1 MGKITDPIAE
11 RIRKKAGKDIKGGVM
26 GKITHYIPGWHG
38 YQEKEERRSAD
49 KVLREF
55 LADQLR
61 LVKQDIEKLQA
72 MMVDYNLT
80 KTWETF
86 DRMLAL
92 TDKIESAM
100 RYADYG
106 YAGWGSKEKINEK
119 ELDKMYQFDSVLID
133 DIGAINDVVEEFTE
147 KMNEG
152 KFDDAWNYTYR
163 LWQIMQRLE
172 EKWNQR
178 EGFMKGYQE

>member
-1 MGKITDPIAE
+1 MGKVTDPIAK
-11 RIRKKAGKDIKGGVM
+11 RIRKKAARDIKGGFF
-26 GKITHYIPGWHG
+26 GTITHYIPGWHG

-61 LVKQDIEKLQA
+61 LVKQDLEKLQ
-72 MMVDYNLT
+72 MMVVDYNLT

-92 TDKIESAM
+92 TDKTESSI

-106 YAGWGSKEKINEK
+106 YAAWGSKEKIDER
-119 ELDKMYQFDSVLID
+119 ELDRVYEFDAVIID
-133 DIGAINDVVEEFTE
+133 DIGAINDVVEEFLDE
-147 KMNEG
+147 MNQG
-152 KFDDAWNYTYR
+152 KFDEAWNYTYR
-163 LWQIMQRLE
+163 MWQIMQRLE
-172 EKWNQR
+172 EKWKQR
-178 EGFMKGYQE
+178 EGYMKEYQD

>member
-1 MGKITDPIAE
+1 MGKVTDPIAK
-11 RIRKKAGKDIKGGVM
+11 RIRKKAAKDIKGGLF

-38 YQEKEERRSAD
+38 YQEKEERRAAD

-55 LADQLR
+55 IADQLR
-61 LVKQDIEKLQA
+61 LVKQDLEKLQ
-72 MMVDYNLT
+72 MMVVDYDLS

-92 TDKIESAM
+92 TDKIESAI

-106 YAGWGSKEKINEK
+106 YAAWGSKEKINEK
-119 ELDKMYQFDSVLID
+119 ELDNMYEFDATIIE
-133 DIGAINDVVEEFTE
+133 DIGNVNDVAEEFLDQL
-147 KMNEG
+147 NQG
-152 KFDDAWNYTYR
+152 KFDEAWNYTYR
-163 LWQIMQRLE
+163 MWQTMQRLE

-178 EGFMKGYQE
+178 EGYMKGYQD

>member
-1 MGKITDPIAE
+1 MPKVTDEIAK
-11 RIRKKAGKDIKGGVM
+11 RIRKKAAKDIKGGAFGM
-26 GKITHYIPGWHG
+26 ITHYIPGWHG
-38 YQEKEERRSAD
+38 YQEKEERRAAD

-61 LVKQDIEKLQA
+61 LVKQDLEKLQ
-72 MMVDYNLT
+72 MMVVDYNLT

-92 TDKIESAM
+92 TDKIESAI

-106 YAGWGSKEKINEK
+106 YSAWGSKEKINES
-119 ELDKMYQFDSVLID
+119 ELDRMYHFDSVIIE
-133 DIGAINDVVEEFTE
+133 DIGAINDVVEEFTSM
-147 KMNEG
+147 MNQG

-163 LWQIMQRLE
+163 LWTIMQQLE

-178 EGFMKGYQE
+178 EGYMKGYQT

>member
-1 MGKITDPIAE
+1 MGGPDDPIAK
-11 RIRKKAGKDIKGGVM
+11 RIRKKAAKDIKGGIV

-38 YQEKEERRSAD
+38 YQEKEERRQAD

-61 LVKQDIEKLQA
+61 LVEQDLEKLQ
-72 MMVDYNLT
+72 MMVVDYDLT

-92 TDKIESAM
+92 CDKIESSI

-106 YAGWGSKEKINEK
+106 YASWGSKEKIDES
-119 ELDKMYQFDSVLID
+119 ELDRLYEFDATIIK
-133 DIGAINDVVEEFTE
+133 DIGAINDVAEQFMDD
-147 KMNEG
+147 MNQG
-152 KFDDAWNYTYR
+152 KFDEAWKYTHR
-163 LWQIMQRLE
+163 MWQIMQRLE

-178 EGFMKGYQE
+178 EGFMKGYQD

>member
-1 MGKITDPIAE
+1 MGKVKDPIAK
-11 RIRKKAGKDIKGGVM
+11 RIRGKAAKDIKGGIF

-38 YQEKEERRSAD
+38 YQEKEERRAAD

-61 LVKQDIEKLQA
+61 LVKQDLEKLQ
-72 MMVDYNLT
+72 MMVVDYDLT

-92 TDKIESAM
+92 ADKIESSI

-106 YAGWGSKEKINEK
+106 YASWGSKEKINEK
-119 ELDKMYQFDSVLID
+119 ELDRMYEFDATIIE
-133 DIGAINDVVEEFTE
+133 DIGRINDVAENFLDD
-147 KMNEG
+147 MNQG
-152 KFDDAWNYTYR
+152 KFDDAWQYTYR
-163 LWQIMQRLE
+163 MWQIMQRLE

-178 EGFMKGYQE
+178 EGYMKGYQD

>member
-1 MGKITDPIAE
+1 MGKVTDPIAK
-11 RIRKKAGKDIKGGVM
+11 RIRKKAAKDIKGGLF

-38 YQEKEERRSAD
+38 YQEKEERRAAD

-55 LADQLR
+55 IADQLR
-61 LVKQDIEKLQA
+61 LVKQDLEKLQ
-72 MMVDYNLT
+72 MMVVDYDLS

-92 TDKIESAM
+92 ADKIESAI

-106 YAGWGSKEKINEK
+106 YAAWGSKEKINEK
-119 ELDKMYQFDSVLID
+119 ELDNMYEFDATIIE
-133 DIGAINDVVEEFTE
+133 DIGNINDVAEEFLDQ
-147 KMNEG
+147 MNQG
-152 KFDDAWNYTYR
+152 KFDEAWNYTYR
-163 LWQIMQRLE
+163 MWQTIQRLE

-178 EGFMKGYQE
+178 EGYMKGYQD

>member
-1 MGKITDPIAE
+1 MGKVTDPIAK
-11 RIRKKAGKDIKGGVM
+11 RIRKKSAKDIKGGLF

-38 YQEKEERRSAD
+38 YQEKEERRAAD

-55 LADQLR
+55 IADQLR
-61 LVKQDIEKLQA
+61 LVKQDLEKLQ
-72 MMVDYNLT
+72 MMVVDYDLS

-92 TDKIESAM
+92 TDKIESAI

-106 YAGWGSKEKINEK
+106 YAAWGSKEKINEK
-119 ELDKMYQFDSVLID
+119 ELDNMYEFDATIIE
-133 DIGAINDVVEEFTE
+133 DIGNVNDVAEEFLDQ
-147 KMNEG
+147 MNQS
-152 KFDDAWNYTYR
+152 KFDEAWNYTYR
-163 LWQIMQRLE
+163 MWQTMQRLE

-178 EGFMKGYQE
+178 EGYMKGYQD

>member
-1 MGKITDPIAE
+1 MGKAKDPIAE
-11 RIRKKAGKDIKGGVM
+11 RIRKKAGKDIKGGLI

-38 YQEKEERRSAD
+38 YQEKNERRAAD

-61 LVKQDIEKLQA
+61 LVKQKLEKLQ
-72 MMVDYNLT
+72 MMVVDYNLS

-86 DRMLAL
+86 DRMLNL
-92 TDKIESAM
+92 TDKTESSI

-106 YAGWGSKEKINEK
+106 YAAWGSKEKINEG
-119 ELDKMYQFDSVLID
+119 ELDKLYEFDATLLEDV
-133 DIGAINDVVEEFTE
+133 GNINNVAEEFQDQ
-147 KMNEG
+147 MNQG
-152 KFDDAWNYTYR
+152 KFDDAWDYTYR
-163 LWQIMQRLE
+163 MWSIMQRFE

-178 EGFMKGYQE
+178 EGYMKGYQE

>member
-1 MGKITDPIAE
+1 MGKVDDPIAK
-11 RIRKKAGKDIKGGVM
+11 RIRKKAAKDIKGGIF

-38 YQEKEERRSAD
+38 YQEKEERRAAD

-61 LVKQDIEKLQA
+61 LVKQDLEKLQ
-72 MMVDYNLT
+72 MMVVDYNLT

-92 TDKIESAM
+92 TDKIESGI

-106 YAGWGSKEKINEK
+106 YAAWGSKEKINEG
-119 ELDKMYQFDSVLID
+119 ELDKVYEFDAVIID
-133 DIGAINDVVEEFTE
+133 DIGAINDVVEEFQDQ
-147 KMNEG
+147 MNQG

-163 LWQIMQRLE
+163 MWTIMQRLE
-172 EKWNQR
+172 EKWAQR
-178 EGFMKGYQE
+178 EGYMKGYQD

>member
-1 MGKITDPIAE
+1 LGKVKDPIAK
-11 RIRKKAGKDIKGGVM
+11 RIRKKAAKDIKGGIM

-61 LVKQDIEKLQA
+61 LVKQDIEKLQS
-72 MMVDYNLT
+72 MVVDYNLT

-92 TDKIESAM
+92 SDKLESLI

-106 YAGWGSKEKINEK
+106 YSSWGSKEKIDEK
-119 ELDKMYQFDSVLID
+119 ELDNLFEFDSVIID
-133 DIGAINDVVEEFTE
+133 DIGAINDVVEEFQDE
-147 KMNEG
+147 MNQG
-152 KFDDAWNYTYR
+152 KFDESWNYTYR
-163 LWQIMQRLE
+163 MWTIMQRLE
-172 EKWNQR
+172 EKWKQR
-178 EGFMKGYQE
+178 DGYMKGYQD

>member
-1 MGKITDPIAE
+1 LGKVTDDIAK
-11 RIRKKAGKDIKGGVM
+11 RIRKKAAKDIKGGFF

-38 YQEKEERRSAD
+38 YQEKEEHRAAD

-61 LVKQDIEKLQA
+61 LVKQDLEKLQG

-80 KTWETF
+80 KTFETF

-92 TDKIESAM
+92 TDKIESAI

-106 YAGWGSKEKINEK
+106 YSSWGSKEKIGSK
-119 ELDKMYQFDSVLID
+119 SLDRMYEFDAVIID
-133 DIGAINDVVEEFTE
+133 DIGAINDVAEEFTD
-147 KMNEG
+147 KMNQG

-163 LWQIMQRLE
+163 MWQIVQRLE